1 MHTSTWN
8 QLHRCLKS
16 RSQYQLLYDH
26 TCISFSLLASTLH
39 YSTTNCTQKA
49 RSLFREHMH
58 SRKEFICW
66 NNLSLFC
73 CHLQEILFVNFEEPP
88 PLLSGQIRGT
98 PSLIE
103 PDRRFIPLC
112 HKEVHTAAAGPHSN
126 LQKRAT
132 HFHQQLQMMSP
143 VRTGET
149 TQQLFIIKGHQV
161 HSVSHFSTCHCSTD
175 SRQCFKLSS
184 ILSTPLI

>member
-1 MHTSTWN
+1 MDPTSQMPQIQITVPITLWPH
-8 QLHRCLKS
+8 LH
-16 RSQYQLLYDH
+16 
-26 TCISFSLLASTLH
+26 IIFIILASTLL

-88 PLLSGQIRGT
+88 PLLSGQIRST

-126 LQKRAT
+126 LTQV
-132 HFHQQLQMMSP
+132 LQNFWP
-143 VRTGET
+143 NA
-149 TQQLFIIKGHQV
+149 K
-161 HSVSHFSTCHCSTD
+161 
-175 SRQCFKLSS
+175 SS
-184 ILSTPLI
+184 IFSHHIKIFKIQQFPNPWIVSKVIHGKSHNAVFWNKGWNFS